1 MKGLLLFTNS
11 EVGCKMKCQYCDAD
25 IKDGSLFCE
34 NCGQA
39 VEGANASKSG
49 IDVFWQKEN
58 SKKQKDVITQLSGLK
73 QKSEQIQ
80 NAIAFGRRYKSKNI
94 FKMLFLLLLPY
105 IAVLA
110 YSIYKAN
117 DNLTEPYISLS
128 VASILTLTFVLL
140 IAAYAT
146 MVVKKGG
153 VGVFYPLIP
162 TFGFYYLLYSIFCG
176 IKQLFVPLEKDEA
189 VYAKGLKVKVLEL
202 GLLKKEEKDLKTG
215 LSLVDKNILKDPTL
229 LELKKTIV
237 TEKRKINGWQ
247 VSSVI
252 FFILIVVAFG
262 VSYYFAPMLI
272 ESLG

>member
-1 MKGLLLFTNS
+1 
-11 EVGCKMKCQYCDAD
+11 MKCQYCDAD

-39 VEGANASKSG
+39 IEGANASKSG
-49 IDVFWQKEN
+49 IDAFWQKEN
-58 SKKQKDVITQLSGLK
+58 SQKQKDVITQLSGLK

-80 NAIAFGRRYKSKNI
+80 NAIALGRRYKSKKHF
-94 FKMLFLLLLPY
+94 FKMLFLLLLPC

-117 DNLTEPYISLS
+117 DNLTEPYMSLS
-128 VASILTLTFVLL
+128 IASILTITFVLL

-146 MVVKKGG
+146 MIIKKGG

-162 TFGFYYLLYSIFCG
+162 IFGYYYLLYSIFCG
-176 IKQLFVPLEKDEA
+176 IKRLFAPLEKNEA
-189 VYAKGLKVKVLEL
+189 AYVKGLKVKVLEL

-237 TEKRKINGWQ
+237 TEKRKVNGWQ
-247 VSSVI
+247 ISSVI

-262 VSYYFAPMLI
+262 VSYYLAPMLI
-272 ESLG
+272 GSLG